1 MGPCYLYVNRNKR
14 SLCLDL
20 KNPRARAALIEG
32 GEDRRRLRAC
42 AAAAGDRR
50 PRLGYEAIRK
60 VKPDIVYV
68 GAYGFLGRRSLTEN
82 CRPTTTPSRRA
93 SASPT

>member
-1 MGPCYLYVNRNKR
+1 MNRNKR

-20 KNPRARAALIEG
+20 KNKDARAAALLKVVATADAFVHALRPQAIEALG
-32 GEDRRRLRAC
+32 
-42 AAAAGDRR
+42 
-50 PRLGYEAIRK
+50 LGYEEIRK

-68 GAYGFLGRRSLTEN
+68 GAYGYSAEGPYGN
-82 CRPTTTPSRRA
+82 CRPTTMPSRPA